1 MFLDSHL
8 IRLKAG
14 EMMSTR
20 FAHLD
25 LEPAVPAGQTAET
38 AVSKTRRL
46 PERSEK
52 AGSPLNSGAKCGKH
66 CSREQRKDE
75 NSADG
80 LTVTKKIDE
89 QIGGT
94 KRWL

>member
-1 MFLDSHL
+1 MNRGCVFLDSHL

-80 LTVTKKIDE
+80 LTVT
-89 QIGGT
+89 
-94 KRWL
+94 